1 MHSSRNGQSQITS
14 RKGLQDAHRVWRISL
29 LGRLGF
35 FVWVLSIPQFAM
47 AQVGEPLEAS
57 VPAKRLK
64 LKNRSVGI
72 GAVVASQQPGC
83 LAWQNQGFT
92 EPFLLELDAIGSITS
107 PPTTDQRRKVVP
119 GSFLLEMDSG
129 QLVAGA
135 LVAVDDRWVTLD
147 SQLLGQVKVDR
158 GQVVSIVSADYVGQV
173 VYAGLSDKAPWND
186 PTGWR
191 DWDLQ
196 EGTLT
201 AHRQGASILGQLNLP
216 ERSELNLSLTWSG
229 APDFTISLGAI
240 TDQAVGQIAGQA
252 TGQPMPGLVPS
263 AARLEIWNRQV
274 VLVREVDNQADVI
287 QVAELG
293 DSQPQLELTI
303 LLDQKLGRVAVRDA
317 YGRPLGQL
325 HLPADKSRLGTGVQI
340 VNHGPAL
347 SVDRLEVQNWEGI
360 SRWTSQQPD
369 QVVLRDGS
377 AIAGKISDLD
387 LKTQTITVA
396 VDSGQVQQIPLEL
409 LATGPMRRQS
419 QSQDSGS
426 TDSNDVSNSS
436 SQSEASAM
444 TAEQSN
450 DVEVVLLDGSRFKG
464 QWLSGQSGKITI
476 QSVGVEGTLMIDP
489 EDLRA
494 VVGTQSRWISDVKS
508 NRNATLQVGQSQYFG
523 FLVQD
528 VAQSD
533 SQTLHWQPHGSRT
546 ASSLRPDASGDITYR
561 LELPI
566 GGDGQPTGRLETL
579 FTDIHSGNR
588 SNEQATT
595 SSATSA
601 SVERADH
608 EIVFRF
614 GDTIDAVITAIDLG
628 GVHFL
633 SDQTQVRFVPHQQLT
648 SARINLMQANVNQPT
663 DEKLR
668 NLTTVPR
675 ALKEDPPTHLLVSV
689 SGDYLRGRLLEMDD
703 QWAIVESHREAAR
716 IPR

>member
-1 MHSSRNGQSQITS
+1 MQRFGQRKVGINYSHLVHSSRNGQSQITS

-347 SVDRLEVQNWEGI
+347 SVDRLEVQHWDWI

-396 VDSGQVQQIPLEL
+396 GDSGQVQQIPLEL

-450 DVEVVLLDGSRFKG
+450 DVEVVLLDGSRFIG
-464 QWLSGQSGKITI
+464 QWL
-476 QSVGVEGTLMIDP
+476 
-489 EDLRA
+489 
-494 VVGTQSRWISDVKS
+494 
-508 NRNATLQVGQSQYFG
+508 
-523 FLVQD
+523 
-528 VAQSD
+528 
-533 SQTLHWQPHGSRT
+533 
-546 ASSLRPDASGDITYR
+546 
-561 LELPI
+561 
-566 GGDGQPTGRLETL
+566 
-579 FTDIHSGNR
+579 
-588 SNEQATT
+588 
-595 SSATSA
+595 
-601 SVERADH
+601 
-608 EIVFRF
+608 
-614 GDTIDAVITAIDLG
+614 
-628 GVHFL
+628 
-633 SDQTQVRFVPHQQLT
+633 
-648 SARINLMQANVNQPT
+648 
-663 DEKLR
+663 
-668 NLTTVPR
+668 
-675 ALKEDPPTHLLVSV
+675 
-689 SGDYLRGRLLEMDD
+689 
-703 QWAIVESHREAAR
+703 
-716 IPR
+716 